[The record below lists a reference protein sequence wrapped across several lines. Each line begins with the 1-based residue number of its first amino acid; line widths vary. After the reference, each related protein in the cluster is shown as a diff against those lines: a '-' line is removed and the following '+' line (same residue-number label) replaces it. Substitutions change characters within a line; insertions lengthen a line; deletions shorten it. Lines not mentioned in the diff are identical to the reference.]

1 MIIVFEGTPGSGKSY
16 DVACKTIDNLKLGRV
31 IYTNLDGMELP
42 ECKEAIKSISGLND
56 YQLAQQLHF
65 LTKDQCKDFW
75 NHVEQGALVIIDEA
89 HLFFNARKWKD
100 DSNQGFA
107 DWASTHR
114 HHGFDCYL
122 ITQRIEK
129 LDSQARSCAEW
140 TYVYR
145 KVNMFGSLIQKRY
158 IVHSY
163 AGDDTSGECLSKS
176 VKTYDSRIFRTYQS
190 YVAKDIKEIGTQK
203 HANILKHP
211 VFYAIP
217 VAIILTIFLIVRS
230 ATSDAGLVQ
239 KMLNRN
245 TAATVTAPGLPPE
258 PDPLKQLNG
267 SPKGQ
272 PASGGF
278 TSPPAASARS
288 ASSVMPPVPSMP
300 PVPMPGGLY
309 EPSPKRL
316 IATIDGKKIY
326 KCGGR
331 LCTEN

>member
-16 DVACKTIDNLKLGRV
+16 DVACKTIDNLKLGRI
-31 IYTNLDGMELP
+31 IYTNLEGMELP
-42 ECKEAIKSISGLND
+42 ECKEAIKSITGLND
-56 YQLAQQLHF
+56 YALAKQLHY
-65 LTKDQCKDFW
+65 LNKNQCKDFW
-75 NHVEQGALVIIDEA
+75 NHIEPGCLVIIDEA

-114 HHGFDCYL
+114 HHGYDCYL

-145 KVNMFGSLIQKRY
+145 KVNMLGNLFKKTYR
-158 IVHSY
+158 VHSY

-176 VKTYDSRIFRTYQS
+176 IRTYDSRIFRCYQS
-190 YVAKDIKEIGTQK
+190 YVAKDIKEVGVQK

-217 VAIILTIFLIVRS
+217 VFVILTIIMVIRS
-230 ATSDAGLVQ
+230 ATSDDGIFGYKNVQ
-239 KMLNRN
+239 NRIKSAN
-245 TAATVTAPGLPPE
+245 AVSMPGLPPE
-258 PDPLKQLNG
+258 PDPLKQLS

-272 PASGGF
+272 PASGGLP
-278 TSPPAASARS
+278 SPPAASALP
-288 ASSVMPPVPSMP
+288 AVQSSPPVPLP
-300 PVPMPGGLY
+300 PGMN
-309 EPSPKRL
+309 EPSVRRL

-331 LCTEN
+331 LCSED